1 MNLFK
6 VTIKKNY
13 TRKTTVTIYS
23 RKELIH
29 FAERRQ
35 SGLEMEVFDVRWNEI
50 AALSVTRNKAAR
62 RYYESFYISD

>member
-35 SGLEMEVFDVRWNEI
+35 SGLEMEVFDVR
-50 AALSVTRNKAAR
+50 
-62 RYYESFYISD
+62 